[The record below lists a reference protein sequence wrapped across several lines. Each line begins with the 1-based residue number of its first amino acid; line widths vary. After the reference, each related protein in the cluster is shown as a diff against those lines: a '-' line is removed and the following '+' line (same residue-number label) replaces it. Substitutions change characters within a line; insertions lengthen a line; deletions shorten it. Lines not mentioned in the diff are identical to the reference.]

1 MKKNLF
7 LIVFAVFSFAFAA
20 QAQSCCSSK
29 AKSKASCNKTSK
41 ATTAVNSTTTEA
53 RALLVS
59 AKLNHYETAKFTVY
73 GNCGMCK
80 KTIEGA
86 LKDVKGIRVAEWN
99 QDTGQMTVTFNPH
112 VLKLSDI
119 KQKIADVG
127 YDTDTHRA
135 KEEVYNSLPGCCQY
149 ERPTN

>member
-7 LIVFAVFSFAFAA
+7 LMVFAVFSFAFAA

-29 AKSKASCNKTSK
+29 AKDKASCSKTSK
-41 ATTAVNSTTTEA
+41 TAEATAV
-53 RALLVS
+53 LVS
-59 AKLNHYETAKFTVY
+59 AELDHYETAKFTVY

-86 LKDVKGIRVAEWN
+86 LKNVKGVRAAEWN
-99 QDTGQMTVTFNPH
+99 QDTDEMVVTFNPH
-112 VLKLSDI
+112 ILKLDDI
-119 KQKIADVG
+119 KEKIAAVG
-127 YDTDTHRA
+127 YDTDSHRA

>member
-1 MKKNLF
+1 MKKNIF
-7 LIVFAVFSFAFAA
+7 LIVFAVFSFAFTA

-29 AKSKASCNKTSK
+29 AKDSSCTKKTASVTEETKSEVAQAILVANTS
-41 ATTAVNSTTTEA
+41 THN
-53 RALLVS
+53 
-59 AKLNHYETAKFTVY
+59 ETVKFTVY
-73 GNCGMCK
+73 GNCGMCER
-80 KTIEGA
+80 TIEEA
-86 LKDVKGIRVAEWN
+86 LKKVQGVVSADWDVK
-99 QDTGQMTVTFNPH
+99 THQMTLTFNPH
-112 VLKLSDI
+112 KISLDAI